1 MDQSYPAKESGLCP
15 STFTWRLPLPL
26 CSSQRRWSK
35 ADAAPAHVL
44 TISKTGGAAVRKGDV
59 LFASLAPKTVVVVT
73 EPGQKLTCKSA
84 TVSAKVVS
92 NPSAP
97 GKATE
102 SVTKETL
109 SKCTVSVKGVTVKSV
124 TALNLPYV
132 ATVSDSKGNPVK
144 VSGRSKS
151 KPMGFTA
158 TVKFGTTTITCS
170 SSAATVTGHA
180 SNKGNTIS
188 FSKQTFKKLKGG
200 PLCPKS
206 GAFSATYGPLT
217 DTSVKGHPKVFVN

>member
-1 MDQSYPAKESGLCP
+1 MPKYLYVVAVAASAL
-15 STFTWRLPLPL
+15 LI
-26 CSSQRRWSK
+26 
-35 ADAAPAHVL
+35 AAPMVPAEAAAAHVL
-44 TISKTGGAAVRKGDV
+44 TIGHTGGTAVSKGDV

-84 TVSAKVVS
+84 TVTAKVVS

-109 SKCTVSVKGVTVKSV
+109 SKCAVSVKGVTVKSI

-151 KPMGFTA
+151 KPIGFTA
-158 TVKFGTTTITCS
+158 IATAGKTTVTCS
-170 SSAATVTGHA
+170 YSAATVTGRA
-180 SNKGNTIS
+180 SNKGNTVS
-188 FSKQTFKKLKGG
+188 FSKQPFKKLKGG